1 MDFFLSIIAL
11 IYLSN
16 VSIHSSFNRADVDG
30 YGIEWEFDSYFFEIN
45 TLIVH
50 FRTIHIV
57 EISKKQIENP
67 YSFGNYIQETRPLL
81 LSGEKYRYFCHAR
94 NLAPRY
100 KPARS
105 DAKFHRVLR
114 TVIFIT
120 IVTARENRTAAM
132 ISSRRSEKE
141 GERERERE
149 RKISLLFYLS
159 TPGRSMKYSNISPE
173 PRHNRA
179 TKQYGCSWFMT
190 LRR

>member
-1 MDFFLSIIAL
+1 MRIWL
-11 IYLSN
+11 IL
-16 VSIHSSFNRADVDG
+16 FNRLSWRRSNEQIG
-30 YGIEWEFDSYFFEIN
+30 NPF
-45 TLIVH
+45 
-50 FRTIHIV
+50 
-57 EISKKQIENP
+57 SKTQLP
-67 YSFGNYIQETRPLL
+67 TQETPLLFL

-105 DAKFHRVLR
+105 DANFHRVLR

-132 ISSRRSEKE
+132 ISSRR
-141 GERERERE
+141 EREREGGGRKGERKRE
-149 RKISLLFYLS
+149 RKISLVFYLS
-159 TPGRSMKYSNISPE
+159 APGRSMKYSNISPE